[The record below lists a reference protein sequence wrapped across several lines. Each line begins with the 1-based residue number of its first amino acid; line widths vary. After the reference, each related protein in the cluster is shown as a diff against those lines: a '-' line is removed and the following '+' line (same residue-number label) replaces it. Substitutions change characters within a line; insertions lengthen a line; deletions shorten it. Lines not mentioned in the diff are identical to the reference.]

1 MDSTGYENSWVLPI
15 RIAVRRWHISL
26 SERDRNLLE
35 YALCN
40 IADELIRYP
49 LPGAAVRMRRGTA
62 VFLFGLPVQNQLLS
76 GLERR
81 CRIFRKA
88 ARTYL
93 YADVDIEI
101 GDAVAMRGLPQEK
114 ADERQDECGLIARP
128 RSSGLRQVVQT
139 DDLPLSLILD
149 YIEDHLPEP
158 LTREE
163 IAHYVHFHPAYLSRY
178 FRKKTG
184 WSLSEYIVRQR
195 IEYAK
200 EMLTQSELRIS
211 HIMSR
216 LGYDNLSHFTRT
228 FKKLTGVTPMQF
240 RKKIH

>member
-1 MDSTGYENSWVLPI
+1 MSTAGYENSWVLPI
-15 RIAVRRWHISL
+15 RITVRKWHIPL
-26 SERDRNLLE
+26 PDRDRNLLE

-40 IADELIRYP
+40 ASDELIRHP
-49 LPGAAVRMRRGTA
+49 LPGATVRMRLGAA
-62 VFLFGLPVQNQLLS
+62 VFLFGLPTPEQILS
-76 GLERR
+76 GLEHR
-81 CRIFRKA
+81 CRSLRKA
-88 ARTYL
+88 AKTYL

-101 GDAVAMRGLPQEK
+101 GDTVAMRELPQEK
-114 ADERQDECGLIARP
+114 MDEPPADGRVGRP
-128 RSSGLRQVVQT
+128 PRLLNVQADDALLRR
-139 DDLPLSLILD
+139 ILQ
-149 YIEDHLPEP
+149 YIEEHLPEP

-163 IAHYVHFHPAYLSRY
+163 IAHHVHFHPAYLSRY

-195 IEYAK
+195 IEHAK

-240 RKKIH
+240 RKKIQ